1 MSTCWT
7 IFEFDGYAVELTR
20 RAWLLPWGRT
30 TRFALDSLLVLDIP
44 RRRSRDNAPRDNNV
58 LVLHGEDGARAW
70 TEHIFLG
77 RSARRLGRFVW
88 FTYCV
93 NEALAERVRLL
104 LAARGPSTPGGP
116 AAWDAEYTEMIMRL
130 LCGPPP
136 RWPHRGQPQ
145 SAAPLDSLTT
155 PPSGHRPLRELL
167 ADGRLNEFWLF
178 VRSPPAPVN
187 WEPRAEFVL
196 RWGRELH
203 HADFRP
209 SVAWDLNYKSADW
222 GRILGKLRHRLL
234 AAAVRHA
241 VDHPDLDVEDRPHP
255 LRRLWR
261 WAGFDEY
268 TVARHAHD
276 RLSVTAGPARP

>member
-1 MSTCWT
+1 M
-7 IFEFDGYAVELTR
+7 
-20 RAWLLPWGRT
+20 
-30 TRFALDSLLVLDIP
+30 
-44 RRRSRDNAPRDNNV
+44 RD
-58 LVLHGEDGARAW
+58 
-70 TEHIFLG
+70 
-77 RSARRLGRFVW
+77 
-88 FTYCV
+88 
-93 NEALAERVRLL
+93 
-104 LAARGPSTPGGP
+104 
-116 AAWDAEYTEMIMRL
+116 
-130 LCGPPP
+130 
-136 RWPHRGQPQ
+136 
-145 SAAPLDSLTT
+145 
-155 PPSGHRPLRELL
+155 LL

-187 WEPRAEFVL
+187 WEPRAGFVL
-196 RWGRELH
+196 RWGRELY

-241 VDHPDLDVEDRPHP
+241 VDHPDLDVEDRPRP

-276 RLSVTAGPARP
+276 RLSVTVGPARP